1 MVKKIVMVVL
11 MPTTLLANAYA
22 ASIQD
27 SLRTTIYFRPGY
39 SLLELSYR
47 DNAANMK
54 ALTQGIQTIKGNPC
68 VQLQH
73 IRILSAA
80 SPEGNSA
87 LNKRVA
93 KRRGERLRNYL
104 KETLVLP
111 DSIFTVSS
119 AGEDWQGLAAL
130 MAKEKTPWRNKA
142 LQIIRHTPEWVTR
155 NGKVVDGRKRQ
166 LQNLDGGKAWKYM
179 LDNHF
184 YTLRTGAVVVCE
196 VKTLADEVHVDRTHA
211 EAHEGSHADLA
222 DYADESK
229 LSAAEARPEPASQQ
243 ASGQPASQQPASQS
257 PSSPPFPAIPS
268 QVNPGQEPPPSSS
281 YFALKSNLLY
291 DALLVPNL
299 SLEASIGS
307 GWTLGAGGMLAWWS
321 KDAKH
326 RYWRIYGGD
335 LEIRKYF
342 GTLAKSKPL
351 QGHHLGI
358 YGDFLTYDFEFG
370 AKGYQSKA
378 TYAAGIKYGYS
389 HPIAKRLNLD
399 FALGIGYL
407 HSNYK
412 TYVPK
417 DGCYVYQET
426 KKRKWLGPTQAEI
439 SLVWLLGKGNTNTKG
454 NGNGK
459 GNTNKKKGGKK

>member
-93 KRRGERLRNYL
+93 KRRGERLRDYL

-119 AGEDWQGLAAL
+119 AGEDWQGLASL
-130 MAKEKTPWRNKA
+130 IAKEKTPWRNKA

-196 VKTLADEVHVDRTHA
+196 VKTLAA
-211 EAHEGSHADLA
+211 ESTP
-222 DYADESK
+222 
-229 LSAAEARPEPASQQ
+229 SAAEARPESASQQ
-243 ASGQPASQQPASQS
+243 SASQS

-268 QVNPGQEPPPSSS
+268 QVHPESQAPPVVS

-307 GWTLGAGGMLAWWS
+307 GWTLGAGGMFAWWS

-326 RYWRIYGGD
+326 RYWRIYGGG

-342 GTLAKSKPL
+342 GTLSKSKPL

-389 HPIAKRLNLD
+389 HPIANRLNLD

-412 TYVPK
+412 TYVPR

-439 SLVWLLGKGNTNTKG
+439 SLVWLLGKGNTN
-454 NGNGK
+454 
-459 GNTNKKKGGKK
+459 KKKGGKK

>member
-1 MVKKIVMVVL
+1 MVVL

-93 KRRGERLRNYL
+93 KRRGERLRDYL

-119 AGEDWQGLAAL
+119 AGEDWQGLASL
-130 MAKEKTPWRNKA
+130 IAKEKTPWRNKA

-196 VKTLADEVHVDRTHA
+196 VKTLAA
-211 EAHEGSHADLA
+211 ESTP
-222 DYADESK
+222 
-229 LSAAEARPEPASQQ
+229 SAAEARQEQARPGAHAEARSEQARPES
-243 ASGQPASQQPASQS
+243 ASQS

-268 QVNPGQEPPPSSS
+268 QVHPEPQSPPVAS

-291 DALLVPNL
+291 DALLIPNL

-326 RYWRIYGGD
+326 RYWRIYGGG

-342 GTLAKSKPL
+342 GTLSKSKPL

-389 HPIAKRLNLD
+389 HPIANRLNLD

-412 TYVPK
+412 TYVPR

-439 SLVWLLGKGNTNTKG
+439 SLVWLLGKGNTN
-454 NGNGK
+454 
-459 GNTNKKKGGKK
+459 KKKGGKK

>member
-93 KRRGERLRNYL
+93 KRRGERLRDYL

-119 AGEDWQGLAAL
+119 AGEDWQGLASL
-130 MAKEKTPWRNKA
+130 IAKEKTPWRNKA
-142 LQIIRHTPEWVTR
+142 LQIIRHTPEWITR

-196 VKTLADEVHVDRTHA
+196 VKTLAA
-211 EAHEGSHADLA
+211 ESTP
-222 DYADESK
+222 
-229 LSAAEARPEPASQQ
+229 SAAEARLEQARSEQARLESASQQ
-243 ASGQPASQQPASQS
+243 SASQS

-268 QVNPGQEPPPSSS
+268 QVHPSSESQAPPVAS
-281 YFALKSNLLY
+281 YFALKSNLHY

-342 GTLAKSKPL
+342 GTLSKSKPL

-389 HPIAKRLNLD
+389 HPIANRLNLD

-412 TYVPK
+412 TYVPR

-426 KKRKWLGPTQAEI
+426 KKQKWLGPTQAEI
-439 SLVWLLGKGNTNTKG
+439 SLVWLLGKGNTN
-454 NGNGK
+454 
-459 GNTNKKKGGKK
+459 KKKGGKK

>member
-93 KRRGERLRNYL
+93 KRRGERLRDYL

-130 MAKEKTPWRNKA
+130 IAKEKTPWRNKA

-196 VKTLADEVHVDRTHA
+196 VKTLAA
-211 EAHEGSHADLA
+211 ESTP
-222 DYADESK
+222 
-229 LSAAEARPEPASQQ
+229 SAAEASLEQARSEQARLESASQQ
-243 ASGQPASQQPASQS
+243 SAPQA
-257 PSSPPFPAIPS
+257 PPGA
-268 QVNPGQEPPPSSS
+268 S

-307 GWTLGAGGMLAWWS
+307 GWTLGAGGMFAWWS

-342 GTLAKSKPL
+342 GTLSKSKPL

-389 HPIAKRLNLD
+389 HPIANRLNLD

-412 TYVPK
+412 TYVPR

-439 SLVWLLGKGNTNTKG
+439 SLVWLLGKGNTN
-454 NGNGK
+454 
-459 GNTNKKKGGKK
+459 KKKGGKK

>member
-1 MVKKIVMVVL
+1 MVVL

-93 KRRGERLRNYL
+93 KRRGERLRDYL

-119 AGEDWQGLAAL
+119 AGEDWQGLASLIAR
-130 MAKEKTPWRNKA
+130 EKTPWRNKA

-184 YTLRTGAVVVCE
+184 YTLRTGAIVVCE
-196 VKTLADEVHVDRTHA
+196 VKTLADEVHADRTHA
-211 EAHEGSHADLA
+211 EAHEGSHADFA
-222 DYADESK
+222 DFADESK

-243 ASGQPASQQPASQS
+243 SA
-257 PSSPPFPAIPS
+257 
-268 QVNPGQEPPPSSS
+268 S

-342 GTLAKSKPL
+342 GALSKSKPL

-389 HPIAKRLNLD
+389 HPIANRLNLD

-412 TYVPK
+412 TYVPR

-439 SLVWLLGKGNTNTKG
+439 SLVWLLGKGNTN
-454 NGNGK
+454 
-459 GNTNKKKGGKK
+459 KKKGGKK

>member
-93 KRRGERLRNYL
+93 KRRGERLRDYL

-119 AGEDWQGLAAL
+119 AGEDWQGLASL
-130 MAKEKTPWRNKA
+130 IAKEKTPWRNKA

-196 VKTLADEVHVDRTHA
+196 VKTLAA
-211 EAHEGSHADLA
+211 ESPP
-222 DYADESK
+222 
-229 LSAAEARPEPASQQ
+229 SAAEARPEPASQQ
-243 ASGQPASQQPASQS
+243 ASGQPASQQSASQS

-268 QVNPGQEPPPSSS
+268 QVHPEQEPPPVAS

-307 GWTLGAGGMLAWWS
+307 GWTLGAGGMFAWWS

-342 GTLAKSKPL
+342 GTLSKSKPL

-389 HPIAKRLNLD
+389 HPIANRLNLD

-412 TYVPK
+412 TYVPR

-426 KKRKWLGPTQAEI
+426 KKQKWLGPTQAEI
-439 SLVWLLGKGNTNTKG
+439 SLVWLLGKGNTN
-454 NGNGK
+454 
-459 GNTNKKKGGKK
+459 KKKGGKK

>member
-93 KRRGERLRNYL
+93 KRRGERLRDYL

-119 AGEDWQGLAAL
+119 AGEDWQGLASL
-130 MAKEKTPWRNKA
+130 IAKEKTPWRNKA

-196 VKTLADEVHVDRTHA
+196 VKTLAA
-211 EAHEGSHADLA
+211 ESTP
-222 DYADESK
+222 
-229 LSAAEARPEPASQQ
+229 SAAEASQEQ
-243 ASGQPASQQPASQS
+243 ARSEQASQS

-268 QVNPGQEPPPSSS
+268 QVHPSSESQAPPVAS

-307 GWTLGAGGMLAWWS
+307 GWTLGAGGMFAWWS

-342 GTLAKSKPL
+342 GTLSKSKPL

-358 YGDFLTYDFEFG
+358 YGEFLTYDFEFG

-389 HPIAKRLNLD
+389 HPIANRLNLD

-412 TYVPK
+412 TYVPR

-439 SLVWLLGKGNTNTKG
+439 SLVWLLGKGNTN
-454 NGNGK
+454 
-459 GNTNKKKGGKK
+459 KKKGGKK

>member
-1 MVKKIVMVVL
+1 MVKKIVLVVL

-93 KRRGERLRNYL
+93 KRRGERLRDYL

-130 MAKEKTPWRNKA
+130 IAKEKTPWRNKA

-196 VKTLADEVHVDRTHA
+196 VKTLAA
-211 EAHEGSHADLA
+211 ESTP
-222 DYADESK
+222 
-229 LSAAEARPEPASQQ
+229 SAAEARLEQARPEPASQQ
-243 ASGQPASQQPASQS
+243 QASQS

-268 QVNPGQEPPPSSS
+268 QVNPAQEPPPSAS

-299 SLEASIGS
+299 SLEASISG
-307 GWTLGAGGMLAWWS
+307 GWTLGAGGMFAWWS

-342 GTLAKSKPL
+342 GTLSKSKPL

-378 TYAAGIKYGYS
+378 TYAAGIRYGYS
-389 HPIAKRLNLD
+389 HPIGKRLNLD

-412 TYVPK
+412 TYVPR

-426 KKRKWLGPTQAEI
+426 KKQKWLGPTQAEI
-439 SLVWLLGKGNTNTKG
+439 SLVWLLGKGNTN
-454 NGNGK
+454 
-459 GNTNKKKGGKK
+459 KKKGGKK

>member
-39 SLLELSYR
+39 SLLQLSYR

-93 KRRGERLRNYL
+93 KRRGERLRDYL

-130 MAKEKTPWRNKA
+130 IAKEKTPWRNKA

-196 VKTLADEVHVDRTHA
+196 VKTLAA
-211 EAHEGSHADLA
+211 ESTP
-222 DYADESK
+222 
-229 LSAAEARPEPASQQ
+229 SAAEASQEQARLESASQQ
-243 ASGQPASQQPASQS
+243 SASQS
-257 PSSPPFPAIPS
+257 PSSPPVA
-268 QVNPGQEPPPSSS
+268 S

-326 RYWRIYGGD
+326 RYWRIYGGG

-342 GTLAKSKPL
+342 GTLSKSKPL

-389 HPIAKRLNLD
+389 HPIANRLNLD

-412 TYVPK
+412 TYVPR

-439 SLVWLLGKGNTNTKG
+439 SLVWLLGKGNTN
-454 NGNGK
+454 
-459 GNTNKKKGGKK
+459 KKKGGKK

>member
-1 MVKKIVMVVL
+1 MVVL

-93 KRRGERLRNYL
+93 KRRGERLRDYL

-119 AGEDWQGLAAL
+119 AGEDWQGLASL
-130 MAKEKTPWRNKA
+130 IAKEKTPWRNKA

-166 LQNLDGGKAWKYM
+166 LQNLDGGKVWKYM

-196 VKTLADEVHVDRTHA
+196 VKTLAA
-211 EAHEGSHADLA
+211 ESTP
-222 DYADESK
+222 
-229 LSAAEARPEPASQQ
+229 SAAEARLEQARPGAHAEARPES
-243 ASGQPASQQPASQS
+243 ASQS

-268 QVNPGQEPPPSSS
+268 QVHPEQEPPPVAS

-342 GTLAKSKPL
+342 GTLSKSKPL

-389 HPIAKRLNLD
+389 HPIANRLNLD

-412 TYVPK
+412 TYVPR

-439 SLVWLLGKGNTNTKG
+439 SLVWLLGKGNTN
-454 NGNGK
+454 
-459 GNTNKKKGGKK
+459 KKKGGKK

>member
-93 KRRGERLRNYL
+93 KRRGERLRDYL

-119 AGEDWQGLAAL
+119 AGEDWQGLASL
-130 MAKEKTPWRNKA
+130 IAKEKTPWRNKA
-142 LQIIRHTPEWVTR
+142 LQIICHTPEWVTR

-196 VKTLADEVHVDRTHA
+196 VKTLAA
-211 EAHEGSHADLA
+211 ESTP
-222 DYADESK
+222 
-229 LSAAEARPEPASQQ
+229 SAAEARLEQARLESASQQ
-243 ASGQPASQQPASQS
+243 SASQS

-268 QVNPGQEPPPSSS
+268 QVHPSSEPQAPPVAS

-307 GWTLGAGGMLAWWS
+307 GWTLGAGGMFAWWS

-342 GTLAKSKPL
+342 GTLSKSKPL

-389 HPIAKRLNLD
+389 HPIATRLNLD

-412 TYVPK
+412 TYVPR

-439 SLVWLLGKGNTNTKG
+439 SLVWLLGKGNTN
-454 NGNGK
+454 
-459 GNTNKKKGGKK
+459 KKKGGKK

>member
-93 KRRGERLRNYL
+93 KRRGERLRDYL

-119 AGEDWQGLAAL
+119 AGEDWQGLASL
-130 MAKEKTPWRNKA
+130 IAKEKTPWRNKA

-196 VKTLADEVHVDRTHA
+196 VKTLAA
-211 EAHEGSHADLA
+211 ESTP
-222 DYADESK
+222 
-229 LSAAEARPEPASQQ
+229 SAAEASLEQARQEQARLESASQQ
-243 ASGQPASQQPASQS
+243 SASQS

-268 QVNPGQEPPPSSS
+268 QVHPSSESQAPPVAS

-307 GWTLGAGGMLAWWS
+307 GWTLGAGGMFAWWS

-342 GTLAKSKPL
+342 GTLSKSKPL

-412 TYVPK
+412 TYVPR

-439 SLVWLLGKGNTNTKG
+439 SLVWLLGKGNTN
-454 NGNGK
+454 
-459 GNTNKKKGGKK
+459 KKKGGKK

>member
-93 KRRGERLRNYL
+93 KRRGERLRDYL

-130 MAKEKTPWRNKA
+130 IAKEKTPWRNKA

-196 VKTLADEVHVDRTHA
+196 VKTLAA
-211 EAHEGSHADLA
+211 ESTP
-222 DYADESK
+222 
-229 LSAAEARPEPASQQ
+229 SAAEARLEQARPGAHTEASSEQARPE
-243 ASGQPASQQPASQS
+243 PASQS

-268 QVNPGQEPPPSSS
+268 QVHPEPQAPSVAS

-291 DALLVPNL
+291 DALLIPNL

-307 GWTLGAGGMLAWWS
+307 GWTLGAGGMFAWWS

-342 GTLAKSKPL
+342 GTLSKSKPL

-389 HPIAKRLNLD
+389 HPIANRLNLD

-412 TYVPK
+412 TYVPR

-426 KKRKWLGPTQAEI
+426 KKQKWLGPTQAEI
-439 SLVWLLGKGNTNTKG
+439 SLVWLLGKGNTN
-454 NGNGK
+454 
-459 GNTNKKKGGKK
+459 KKKGGKK

>member
-93 KRRGERLRNYL
+93 KRRGERLRDYL

-119 AGEDWQGLAAL
+119 AGEDWQGLASL
-130 MAKEKTPWRNKA
+130 IAKEKTPWRNKA

-196 VKTLADEVHVDRTHA
+196 VKTLAA
-211 EAHEGSHADLA
+211 ESTP
-222 DYADESK
+222 
-229 LSAAEARPEPASQQ
+229 SAAEASLEQ
-243 ASGQPASQQPASQS
+243 ARSEQASQS

-268 QVNPGQEPPPSSS
+268 QVHPESQAPPVAS

-342 GTLAKSKPL
+342 GTLSKSKPL

-389 HPIAKRLNLD
+389 HPIANRLNLD

-412 TYVPK
+412 TYVPR

-439 SLVWLLGKGNTNTKG
+439 SLVWLLGKGNTN
-454 NGNGK
+454 
-459 GNTNKKKGGKK
+459 KKKGGKK

>member
-1 MVKKIVMVVL
+1 MVVL

-93 KRRGERLRNYL
+93 KRRGERLRDYL

-119 AGEDWQGLAAL
+119 AGEDWQGLASLIAR
-130 MAKEKTPWRNKA
+130 EKTPWRNKA

-196 VKTLADEVHVDRTHA
+196 VKTLAA
-211 EAHEGSHADLA
+211 ESTP
-222 DYADESK
+222 
-229 LSAAEARPEPASQQ
+229 SAAEARLEQARSEQARPEPASQQ
-243 ASGQPASQQPASQS
+243 SASQS

-268 QVNPGQEPPPSSS
+268 QGNPEQEPPPAAS
-281 YFALKSNLLY
+281 YFVLKSNLLY

-307 GWTLGAGGMLAWWS
+307 GWTLGAGGMFAWWS

-389 HPIAKRLNLD
+389 HPIANRLNLD

-412 TYVPK
+412 TYVPR

-426 KKRKWLGPTQAEI
+426 KKQKWLGPTQAEI
-439 SLVWLLGKGNTNTKG
+439 SLVWLLGKGNTN
-454 NGNGK
+454 N
-459 GNTNKKKGGKK
+459 KKGGKK

>member
-1 MVKKIVMVVL
+1 MVVL

-47 DNAANMK
+47 GNAANMK

-93 KRRGERLRNYL
+93 KRRGERLLDYL

-130 MAKEKTPWRNKA
+130 IAKEKTPWRNKA

-196 VKTLADEVHVDRTHA
+196 VKTLAA
-211 EAHEGSHADLA
+211 ESTP
-222 DYADESK
+222 
-229 LSAAEARPEPASQQ
+229 SAAEASLEQARPES
-243 ASGQPASQQPASQS
+243 ASQS

-268 QVNPGQEPPPSSS
+268 QVPPGQEPSPVAS

-342 GTLAKSKPL
+342 GTLSKSKPL

-389 HPIAKRLNLD
+389 HPIANRLNLD

-439 SLVWLLGKGNTNTKG
+439 SLVWQLGKGNTNSK
-454 NGNGK
+454 GK

>member
-1 MVKKIVMVVL
+1 MVVL

-130 MAKEKTPWRNKA
+130 IAKEKTPWRNKA

-196 VKTLADEVHVDRTHA
+196 VKTLAA
-211 EAHEGSHADLA
+211 ESTP
-222 DYADESK
+222 
-229 LSAAEARPEPASQQ
+229 SAAEASLEQARHESASQQ
-243 ASGQPASQQPASQS
+243 SASQS

-268 QVNPGQEPPPSSS
+268 QVHPESQAPPVAS

-307 GWTLGAGGMLAWWS
+307 GWTLGAGGMFAWWS

-342 GTLAKSKPL
+342 GTLSKSKPL

-370 AKGYQSKA
+370 AKGYQSKV

-389 HPIAKRLNLD
+389 HPIANRLNLD

-412 TYVPK
+412 TYVPR

-439 SLVWLLGKGNTNTKG
+439 SLVWLLGKGNTN
-454 NGNGK
+454 
-459 GNTNKKKGGKK
+459 KKKGGKK

>member
-1 MVKKIVMVVL
+1 MVVL

-93 KRRGERLRNYL
+93 KRRGERLRDYL

-119 AGEDWQGLAAL
+119 AGEDWQGLASL
-130 MAKEKTPWRNKA
+130 IAKEKTPWRNKA

-196 VKTLADEVHVDRTHA
+196 VKNLAA
-211 EAHEGSHADLA
+211 ESTP
-222 DYADESK
+222 
-229 LSAAEARPEPASQQ
+229 SAAEASQEQARLEQAHPGAHAEASSEQARLEPASQQ
-243 ASGQPASQQPASQS
+243 SEPQASPVA
-257 PSSPPFPAIPS
+257 
-268 QVNPGQEPPPSSS
+268 S

-389 HPIAKRLNLD
+389 HPIANRLNLD

-412 TYVPK
+412 TYVPR

-439 SLVWLLGKGNTNTKG
+439 SLVWLLGKGNTN
-454 NGNGK
+454 N
-459 GNTNKKKGGKK
+459 KKGGKK

>member
-93 KRRGERLRNYL
+93 KRRGERLRDYL

-119 AGEDWQGLAAL
+119 AGEDWQGLASL
-130 MAKEKTPWRNKA
+130 IAKEKTPWRNKA

-196 VKTLADEVHVDRTHA
+196 VKTLAA
-211 EAHEGSHADLA
+211 ESTP
-222 DYADESK
+222 
-229 LSAAEARPEPASQQ
+229 SAAEARQEQARLEQARPEPASQQ
-243 ASGQPASQQPASQS
+243 ASGQPASQQSASQS

-268 QVNPGQEPPPSSS
+268 QVNPEQEPPPVAS

-299 SLEASIGS
+299 SLEVSISG
-307 GWTLGAGGMLAWWS
+307 GWTLGAGGMFAWWS

-326 RYWRIYGGD
+326 CYWRIYGGD

-342 GTLAKSKPL
+342 GTLSKSKPL

-389 HPIAKRLNLD
+389 HPIANRLNLD

-439 SLVWLLGKGNTNTKG
+439 SLVWLLGKGNTN
-454 NGNGK
+454 
-459 GNTNKKKGGKK
+459 KKKGGKK

>member
-119 AGEDWQGLAAL
+119 AGEDWQGLASL
-130 MAKEKTPWRNKA
+130 IAKEKTPWRNKA

-196 VKTLADEVHVDRTHA
+196 VKTLAAESTPSAA
-211 EAHEGSHADLA
+211 EASLEQARPGAH
-222 DYADESK
+222 
-229 LSAAEARPEPASQQ
+229 AEARPE
-243 ASGQPASQQPASQS
+243 PASQS

-268 QVNPGQEPPPSSS
+268 QVHPSSESQAPPVAS

-342 GTLAKSKPL
+342 GTLSKSKPL

-389 HPIAKRLNLD
+389 HPIANRLNLD

-412 TYVPK
+412 TYVPR

-426 KKRKWLGPTQAEI
+426 KKQKWLGPTQAEI
-439 SLVWLLGKGNTNTKG
+439 SLVWLLGKGNTN
-454 NGNGK
+454 
-459 GNTNKKKGGKK
+459 KKKGGKK

>member
-1 MVKKIVMVVL
+1 MVVL

-93 KRRGERLRNYL
+93 KRRGERLRDYL

-130 MAKEKTPWRNKA
+130 IAKEKTPWRNKA

-196 VKTLADEVHVDRTHA
+196 VKTLAA
-211 EAHEGSHADLA
+211 ESTP
-222 DYADESK
+222 
-229 LSAAEARPEPASQQ
+229 SAAEASQEQARHESASQQ
-243 ASGQPASQQPASQS
+243 QASQS
-257 PSSPPFPAIPS
+257 PSSPPFPANPS
-268 QVNPGQEPPPSSS
+268 QVHPSTESQAPPVAS

-370 AKGYQSKA
+370 AKGYQSKS

-389 HPIAKRLNLD
+389 HPIANRLNLD

-412 TYVPK
+412 TYVPR

-439 SLVWLLGKGNTNTKG
+439 SLVWLLGKGNTN
-454 NGNGK
+454 
-459 GNTNKKKGGKK
+459 KKKGGKK

>member
-93 KRRGERLRNYL
+93 KRRGERLRDYL

-130 MAKEKTPWRNKA
+130 IAKEKTPWRNKA
-142 LQIIRHTPEWVTR
+142 LQIIRHTPEWITR

-196 VKTLADEVHVDRTHA
+196 VKTLAA
-211 EAHEGSHADLA
+211 ESTP
-222 DYADESK
+222 
-229 LSAAEARPEPASQQ
+229 SAAEARLEQ
-243 ASGQPASQQPASQS
+243 ARHESASQQPASQS

-268 QVNPGQEPPPSSS
+268 QVHPESQAPPVAS
-281 YFALKSNLLY
+281 YFALKSNLLF

-307 GWTLGAGGMLAWWS
+307 GWTLGAGGMFAWWS

-342 GTLAKSKPL
+342 GTLSKSKPL

-389 HPIAKRLNLD
+389 HPIANRLNLD

-412 TYVPK
+412 TYVPR

-439 SLVWLLGKGNTNTKG
+439 SLVWLLGKGNTN
-454 NGNGK
+454 
-459 GNTNKKKGGKK
+459 KKKGGKK

>member
-11 MPTTLLANAYA
+11 MPTTLLAYAYA

-130 MAKEKTPWRNKA
+130 IAKEKTPWRNKA

-196 VKTLADEVHVDRTHA
+196 VKTLAA
-211 EAHEGSHADLA
+211 ESTPSAVEASQEQARL
-222 DYADESK
+222 ES
-229 LSAAEARPEPASQQ
+229 ASQQ
-243 ASGQPASQQPASQS
+243 SASQS

-268 QVNPGQEPPPSSS
+268 QVHPSSESQSPPVAS

-307 GWTLGAGGMLAWWS
+307 GWTLGAGGMFAWWS

-389 HPIAKRLNLD
+389 HPIANRLNLD

-412 TYVPK
+412 TYVPR

-439 SLVWLLGKGNTNTKG
+439 SLVWLI
-454 NGNGK
+454 GK

>member
-93 KRRGERLRNYL
+93 KRRGERLRDYL

-119 AGEDWQGLAAL
+119 AGEDWQGLASL
-130 MAKEKTPWRNKA
+130 IAKEKTPWRNKA
-142 LQIIRHTPEWVTR
+142 LQIIRHTPEWITR

-196 VKTLADEVHVDRTHA
+196 VKTLAA
-211 EAHEGSHADLA
+211 ESTP
-222 DYADESK
+222 
-229 LSAAEARPEPASQQ
+229 SAAEASLEQ
-243 ASGQPASQQPASQS
+243 ARQESASQS

-268 QVNPGQEPPPSSS
+268 QVHPSSESQAPPAAS

-307 GWTLGAGGMLAWWS
+307 GWTLGAGGMFAWWS
-321 KDAKH
+321 KDVKH

-342 GTLAKSKPL
+342 GTLSKSKPL

-389 HPIAKRLNLD
+389 HPIANRLNLD

-426 KKRKWLGPTQAEI
+426 KKLKWLGPTQAEI

-454 NGNGK
+454 NGK

>member
-93 KRRGERLRNYL
+93 KRRGERLRDYL

-119 AGEDWQGLAAL
+119 AGEDWQGLASL
-130 MAKEKTPWRNKA
+130 IAKEKTPWRNKA
-142 LQIIRHTPEWVTR
+142 LQIIRHTSEWITR

-196 VKTLADEVHVDRTHA
+196 VKTLAA
-211 EAHEGSHADLA
+211 ESTP
-222 DYADESK
+222 
-229 LSAAEARPEPASQQ
+229 SAAEASLEQARPEPASQQ
-243 ASGQPASQQPASQS
+243 SASQS

-268 QVNPGQEPPPSSS
+268 QVHPSSESQAPPVAS

-307 GWTLGAGGMLAWWS
+307 GWTLGAGGMFAWWS

-342 GTLAKSKPL
+342 GTLSKSKPL

-389 HPIAKRLNLD
+389 HPIANRLNLD

-412 TYVPK
+412 TYVPR

-426 KKRKWLGPTQAEI
+426 KKQKWLGPTQAEI
-439 SLVWLLGKGNTNTKG
+439 SLVWLLGKGNTN
-454 NGNGK
+454 
-459 GNTNKKKGGKK
+459 KKKGGKK

>member
-93 KRRGERLRNYL
+93 KRRGERLRDYL

-130 MAKEKTPWRNKA
+130 IAKEKTPWRNKA

-196 VKTLADEVHVDRTHA
+196 VKTLAA
-211 EAHEGSHADLA
+211 ESTP
-222 DYADESK
+222 
-229 LSAAEARPEPASQQ
+229 SAAEARLEQ
-243 ASGQPASQQPASQS
+243 ARLESASQQPASQS

-268 QVNPGQEPPPSSS
+268 QVHPSSKSQAPPVAS

-342 GTLAKSKPL
+342 GTLSKSKPL

-370 AKGYQSKA
+370 AKGYQSKV

-389 HPIAKRLNLD
+389 HPIANRLNLD

-412 TYVPK
+412 TYVPR

-439 SLVWLLGKGNTNTKG
+439 SLVWLLGKGNTN
-454 NGNGK
+454 
-459 GNTNKKKGGKK
+459 KKKGGKK

>member
-93 KRRGERLRNYL
+93 KRRGERLRDYL

-119 AGEDWQGLAAL
+119 AGEDWQGLASL
-130 MAKEKTPWRNKA
+130 IAKEKTPWRNKA

-196 VKTLADEVHVDRTHA
+196 VKTLAA
-211 EAHEGSHADLA
+211 ESTP
-222 DYADESK
+222 
-229 LSAAEARPEPASQQ
+229 SAAEASLEQARSEQARPES
-243 ASGQPASQQPASQS
+243 ASQQPASQS

-268 QVNPGQEPPPSSS
+268 QVHPESQSPPVAS
-281 YFALKSNLLY
+281 YFAQKSNLLY

-342 GTLAKSKPL
+342 GTLSKSKPL

-389 HPIAKRLNLD
+389 HPIANRLNLD

-412 TYVPK
+412 TYVPR

-439 SLVWLLGKGNTNTKG
+439 SLVWLLGKGNTN
-454 NGNGK
+454 
-459 GNTNKKKGGKK
+459 KKKGGKK

>member
-27 SLRTTIYFRPGY
+27 SLRTTIFFRPGY

-93 KRRGERLRNYL
+93 KRRGERLRDYL

-130 MAKEKTPWRNKA
+130 IAKEKTPWRNKA

-196 VKTLADEVHVDRTHA
+196 VKTLAA
-211 EAHEGSHADLA
+211 ESTP
-222 DYADESK
+222 
-229 LSAAEARPEPASQQ
+229 SAAEARLEQARSEQARSEQASQQ
-243 ASGQPASQQPASQS
+243 SASQS

-268 QVNPGQEPPPSSS
+268 QVLPEPQSPPVAS

-342 GTLAKSKPL
+342 GTLSKSKPL

-412 TYVPK
+412 TYVPR

-439 SLVWLLGKGNTNTKG
+439 SLVWLLGKGNTN
-454 NGNGK
+454 
-459 GNTNKKKGGKK
+459 KKKGGKK

>member
-93 KRRGERLRNYL
+93 KRRGERLRDYL

-130 MAKEKTPWRNKA
+130 IAKEKTPWRNKA

-196 VKTLADEVHVDRTHA
+196 VKTLAA
-211 EAHEGSHADLA
+211 ESTP
-222 DYADESK
+222 
-229 LSAAEARPEPASQQ
+229 SAAEARLEQARQEQARLESASQQ
-243 ASGQPASQQPASQS
+243 SASQS

-268 QVNPGQEPPPSSS
+268 QVHPSSESQAPPVAS

-321 KDAKH
+321 KDVKH

-342 GTLAKSKPL
+342 GTLSKSKPL

-389 HPIAKRLNLD
+389 HPIANRLNLD

-412 TYVPK
+412 TYVPR

-439 SLVWLLGKGNTNTKG
+439 SLVWLLGKGNTN
-454 NGNGK
+454 
-459 GNTNKKKGGKK
+459 KKKGGKK

>member
-93 KRRGERLRNYL
+93 KRRGERLRDYL

-130 MAKEKTPWRNKA
+130 ISKEKTPWRNKA
-142 LQIIRHTPEWVTR
+142 LQIIRHTPEWITR

-196 VKTLADEVHVDRTHA
+196 IKTLAA
-211 EAHEGSHADLA
+211 ESTP
-222 DYADESK
+222 
-229 LSAAEARPEPASQQ
+229 SAAEASQEQARSGAHVEASTEQ
-243 ASGQPASQQPASQS
+243 ARLESASQS

-268 QVNPGQEPPPSSS
+268 QVHPSSESQAPPVAS

-342 GTLAKSKPL
+342 GTLSKSKPL

-389 HPIAKRLNLD
+389 HPIANRLNLD

-412 TYVPK
+412 TYVPR

-426 KKRKWLGPTQAEI
+426 KKQKWLGPTQAEI
-439 SLVWLLGKGNTNTKG
+439 SLVWLLGKGNTN
-454 NGNGK
+454 
-459 GNTNKKKGGKK
+459 KKKGGKK

>member
-93 KRRGERLRNYL
+93 KRRGERLRDYL

-119 AGEDWQGLAAL
+119 AGEDWQGLASLIAR
-130 MAKEKTPWRNKA
+130 EKTPWRNKA

-196 VKTLADEVHVDRTHA
+196 VKTLAA
-211 EAHEGSHADLA
+211 ESTP
-222 DYADESK
+222 
-229 LSAAEARPEPASQQ
+229 SAAEARSEQ
-243 ASGQPASQQPASQS
+243 ASQS

-268 QVNPGQEPPPSSS
+268 QVHPSSESQSPSVAS

-342 GTLAKSKPL
+342 GTLSKSKPL

-378 TYAAGIKYGYS
+378 TYAAGIRYGYS
-389 HPIAKRLNLD
+389 HPIGKRLNLD

-412 TYVPK
+412 TYVPR

-439 SLVWLLGKGNTNTKG
+439 SLVWLLGKGNTN
-454 NGNGK
+454 
-459 GNTNKKKGGKK
+459 KKKGGKK

>member
-1 MVKKIVMVVL
+1 MVVL

-130 MAKEKTPWRNKA
+130 IAKEKTPWRNKA

-196 VKTLADEVHVDRTHA
+196 VKTLAA
-211 EAHEGSHADLA
+211 ESTP
-222 DYADESK
+222 
-229 LSAAEARPEPASQQ
+229 SAAEARQEQ
-243 ASGQPASQQPASQS
+243 ARLDSVSQS

-268 QVNPGQEPPPSSS
+268 QVHPESQSPPVAS

-326 RYWRIYGGD
+326 RYWRIYGGG

-342 GTLAKSKPL
+342 GTLSKSKPL

-389 HPIAKRLNLD
+389 HPIANRLNLD

-412 TYVPK
+412 TYVPR

-439 SLVWLLGKGNTNTKG
+439 SLVWLLGKGNTN
-454 NGNGK
+454 
-459 GNTNKKKGGKK
+459 KKKGGKK

>member
-93 KRRGERLRNYL
+93 KRRGERLRDYL

-119 AGEDWQGLAAL
+119 AGEDWQGLASL
-130 MAKEKTPWRNKA
+130 IAKEKTPWRNKA
-142 LQIIRHTPEWVTR
+142 LQIIRHTPEWITR

-196 VKTLADEVHVDRTHA
+196 VKTLADEVHADRTHA
-211 EAHEGSHADLA
+211 EAHEGSHADFA

-229 LSAAEARPEPASQQ
+229 LSAAEARPES
-243 ASGQPASQQPASQS
+243 ASQS

-268 QVNPGQEPPPSSS
+268 QVNPEQEPPPVAS
-281 YFALKSNLLY
+281 YLALKSNLLY
-291 DALLVPNL
+291 DALLIPNL
-299 SLEASIGS
+299 SLEASISG
-307 GWTLGAGGMLAWWS
+307 GWTLGAGGMFAWWS

-342 GTLAKSKPL
+342 GALSKSKPL

-389 HPIAKRLNLD
+389 HPIANRLNLD

-412 TYVPK
+412 TYVPR

-439 SLVWLLGKGNTNTKG
+439 SLVWLLGKGNTN
-454 NGNGK
+454 
-459 GNTNKKKGGKK
+459 KKKGGKK

>member
-93 KRRGERLRNYL
+93 KRRGERLRDYL

-119 AGEDWQGLAAL
+119 AGEDWQGLASL
-130 MAKEKTPWRNKA
+130 IAKEKTPWRNKA

-196 VKTLADEVHVDRTHA
+196 VKTLAA
-211 EAHEGSHADLA
+211 ESTP
-222 DYADESK
+222 
-229 LSAAEARPEPASQQ
+229 SAAEARLEQ
-243 ASGQPASQQPASQS
+243 ARSEQARLESASQS

-268 QVNPGQEPPPSSS
+268 QVNPAQEPPPVAS

-389 HPIAKRLNLD
+389 HPIANRLNLD

-412 TYVPK
+412 TYVPR

-439 SLVWLLGKGNTNTKG
+439 SLVWLLGKGNTN
-454 NGNGK
+454 
-459 GNTNKKKGGKK
+459 KKKGGKK

>member
-93 KRRGERLRNYL
+93 KRRGERLRDYL

-130 MAKEKTPWRNKA
+130 IAKEKTPWRNKA

-196 VKTLADEVHVDRTHA
+196 VKTLAA
-211 EAHEGSHADLA
+211 ESTP
-222 DYADESK
+222 
-229 LSAAEARPEPASQQ
+229 SAAEASQEQARLESASQQ
-243 ASGQPASQQPASQS
+243 SASQS

-268 QVNPGQEPPPSSS
+268 QVHPSSESQAPPVAS

-342 GTLAKSKPL
+342 GTLSKSKPL

-389 HPIAKRLNLD
+389 HPIANRLNLD

-412 TYVPK
+412 TYVPR

-439 SLVWLLGKGNTNTKG
+439 SLVWLLGKGNTN
-454 NGNGK
+454 
-459 GNTNKKKGGKK
+459 KKKGGKK

>member
-93 KRRGERLRNYL
+93 KRRGERLRDYL

-119 AGEDWQGLAAL
+119 AGEDWQGLASLIAR
-130 MAKEKTPWRNKA
+130 EKTPWRNKA

-196 VKTLADEVHVDRTHA
+196 VKTLAA
-211 EAHEGSHADLA
+211 ESTP
-222 DYADESK
+222 
-229 LSAAEARPEPASQQ
+229 SAAEARLEQARPESASQQ
-243 ASGQPASQQPASQS
+243 SASQS

-268 QVNPGQEPPPSSS
+268 QVHPESQAPSVAS
-281 YFALKSNLLY
+281 YLALKSNLLY
-291 DALLVPNL
+291 DALLIPNL

-342 GTLAKSKPL
+342 GTLSKSKPL

-389 HPIAKRLNLD
+389 HPIANRLNLD

-412 TYVPK
+412 TYVPR

-439 SLVWLLGKGNTNTKG
+439 SLVWLLGKGNTN
-454 NGNGK
+454 
-459 GNTNKKKGGKK
+459 KKKGGKK

>member
-1 MVKKIVMVVL
+1 MVVL

-93 KRRGERLRNYL
+93 KRRGERLRDYL

-130 MAKEKTPWRNKA
+130 IAKEKTPWRNKA
-142 LQIIRHTPEWVTR
+142 LQIIRHTPEWITR

-196 VKTLADEVHVDRTHA
+196 VKTLAA
-211 EAHEGSHADLA
+211 ESTP
-222 DYADESK
+222 
-229 LSAAEARPEPASQQ
+229 SAAEARLEQARSEQARLESASQQ
-243 ASGQPASQQPASQS
+243 SASQS

-268 QVNPGQEPPPSSS
+268 QVHPSSESQAPPVAS

-342 GTLAKSKPL
+342 GTLSKSKPL

-389 HPIAKRLNLD
+389 HPIANRLNLD

-412 TYVPK
+412 TYVPR

-426 KKRKWLGPTQAEI
+426 KKQKWLGPTQAEI
-439 SLVWLLGKGNTNTKG
+439 SLVWLLGKGNTN
-454 NGNGK
+454 
-459 GNTNKKKGGKK
+459 KKKGGKK

>member
-93 KRRGERLRNYL
+93 KRRGERLRDYL

-119 AGEDWQGLAAL
+119 AGEDWQGLASL
-130 MAKEKTPWRNKA
+130 IAKEKTPWRNKA

-196 VKTLADEVHVDRTHA
+196 VKTLAA
-211 EAHEGSHADLA
+211 ESTP
-222 DYADESK
+222 
-229 LSAAEARPEPASQQ
+229 SAAETSLEQARSEQARLESASQQ
-243 ASGQPASQQPASQS
+243 SASQS
-257 PSSPPFPAIPS
+257 PSLPPFPAIPS
-268 QVNPGQEPPPSSS
+268 QVHPEPQSPSVAS

-389 HPIAKRLNLD
+389 HPIANRLNLD

-412 TYVPK
+412 TYVPR

-439 SLVWLLGKGNTNTKG
+439 SLVWLLGKGNTN
-454 NGNGK
+454 N
-459 GNTNKKKGGKK
+459 KKGGKK

>member
-93 KRRGERLRNYL
+93 KRRGERLRDYL

-119 AGEDWQGLAAL
+119 AGEDWQGLASL
-130 MAKEKTPWRNKA
+130 IAKEKTPWRNKA
-142 LQIIRHTPEWVTR
+142 LQIIRHTPEWITR

-196 VKTLADEVHVDRTHA
+196 VKTLAA
-211 EAHEGSHADLA
+211 ESTP
-222 DYADESK
+222 
-229 LSAAEARPEPASQQ
+229 SAAEARLEQARHGAHAEASSEQ
-243 ASGQPASQQPASQS
+243 ARLESASQS

-268 QVNPGQEPPPSSS
+268 QVHPSSESQAPPVAS

-299 SLEASIGS
+299 SLEASIGI
-307 GWTLGAGGMLAWWS
+307 GWTLGAGGILAWWS

-342 GTLAKSKPL
+342 GTLSKSKPL

-389 HPIAKRLNLD
+389 HPIANRLNLD

-412 TYVPK
+412 TYVPR

-439 SLVWLLGKGNTNTKG
+439 SLVWLLGKGNTN
-454 NGNGK
+454 
-459 GNTNKKKGGKK
+459 KKKGGKK